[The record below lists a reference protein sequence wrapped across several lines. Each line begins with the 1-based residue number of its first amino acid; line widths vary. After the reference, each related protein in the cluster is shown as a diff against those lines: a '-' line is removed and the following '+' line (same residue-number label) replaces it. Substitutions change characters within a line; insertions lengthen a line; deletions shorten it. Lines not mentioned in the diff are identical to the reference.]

1 MNTLRKIT
9 VEVGESQV
17 EVTYDG
23 RDATTQYG
31 DLNELES
38 AVEGSLGRL
47 GGFAFEPIQGES
59 SYRGWSRFSVSVSPP
74 MCQVE
79 DCIEFIEYQEQ
90 ATQICIGCQL
100 DQLADQLIGLG
111 IVDADPKRE
120 GTHIFVQVLDESDV
134 DVDDDNRE
142 GETL

>member
-31 DLNELES
+31 NLNELES
-38 AVEGSLGRL
+38 AVEGALGRL
-47 GGFAFEPIQGES
+47 GGFAFDEYCLGVS

-79 DCIEFIEYQEQ
+79 DCIEYISAREQ

-100 DQLADQLIGLG
+100 DHQQPEG
-111 IVDADPKRE
+111 VTRE
-120 GTHIFVQVLDESDV
+120 DH
-134 DVDDDNRE
+134 
-142 GETL
+142 